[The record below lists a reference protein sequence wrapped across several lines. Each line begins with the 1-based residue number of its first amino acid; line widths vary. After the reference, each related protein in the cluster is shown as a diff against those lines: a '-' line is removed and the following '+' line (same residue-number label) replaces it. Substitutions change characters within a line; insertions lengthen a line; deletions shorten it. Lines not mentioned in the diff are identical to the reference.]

1 MTDLEVL
8 QSSQIEKTI
17 SVLFLQKNG
26 DIIAPIGSAD
36 GDFISLNFSKD
47 ANSDLRTNVDLSMV
61 VRDSDNANDIKRVA
75 DEGWI
80 NVFVDV
86 IVTYTVSDGAH
97 NYKIGRFIVNA
108 PQSSYGVEE
117 DTLSLSCVDLMA
129 QLTGMRGGVV
139 DYERGTTIRIP
150 KGENVR
156 ESIISVLNRF
166 SIVDYD
172 LDECLNSDGEIQPVP
187 YDLEFET
194 GATGYDILTALR
206 DIMPN
211 YAIYFDSNG
220 VFCYKPIPTDETVP
234 VVLPY
239 VDLGKL
245 VVSEQVSVDYES
257 IKNHIQVYG
266 KSHDCAIFV
275 PGDYAATPSSF
286 DSAGWSLY
294 KEGRIYDGE
303 TYNRTELGCVVPGLS
318 QIAVYHETPSISYWA
333 VPDNVLIGLQL
344 PAQIK
349 DVNGQVFEPLN
360 PSTINSSDGIYIS
373 LSDGIATVSGYLYAF
388 EGQYYAW
395 SNLPNSLKITF
406 LSSTDTGQANGVQI
420 YYVFGIRSDTISST
434 TPNEWFVN
442 YGQQQVFAESKN
454 EAPQSA
460 FSIDK
465 IGEKTIVLTGG
476 DYENIPSDTL
486 AQERADIELYWRSN
500 MQESITLETIPIPWL
515 EVDTIITYS
524 KKQESTPIKY
534 IVKSISCD
542 YTTGG
547 ATMSINAAKFYPLSN
562 SSFSGLLNVVYPVGS
577 IYMSVNSASP
587 ADLFGG
593 TWEQIQGRFLLG
605 ASSSY
610 AAGSI
615 GGEASHTLTIDD
627 LPPQDS
633 IAQVNQTGASVA
645 GNMIGTVAAGNWG
658 MYVKQ
663 DVQTGQTALDNMPP
677 YLSVYVWKRTA

>member
-26 DIIAPIGSAD
+26 GIIAPIGSAD

-61 VRDSDNANDIKRVA
+61 VRDSDNAKDIKRVA

-108 PQSSYGVEE
+108 PQSSYSAEE

-139 DYERGTTIRIP
+139 DYERGSTIRIP

-156 ESIISVLNRF
+156 KSMITVLKRFGII
-166 SIVDYD
+166 DYD
-172 LDECLNSDGEIQPVP
+172 LDECLNSNGEIQPVP

-194 GATGYDILTALR
+194 GTTGYDMLTALR
-206 DIMPN
+206 DVMPN
-211 YAIYFDSNG
+211 YAIYFDNNG
-220 VFCYKPIPTDETVP
+220 IFCYKPIPTDETVP

-245 VVSEQVSVDYES
+245 VISEQVSVDYES
-257 IKNHIQVYG
+257 IKNHVQVYG
-266 KSHDCAIFV
+266 KSHDCAIFLPPDYNV
-275 PGDYAATPSSF
+275 SPGNSF
-286 DSAGWSLY
+286 TSGWTMW
-294 KEGRIYDGE
+294 KRGR
-303 TYNRTELGCVVPGLS
+303 TYNDIYTPTKNLLDCSIAFQGDLYLPDQFLVGLQFPREFRDINNELFDAGSPSLIQDERGF
-318 QIAVYHETPSISYWA
+318 SISITLHNSNTA
-333 VPDNVLIGLQL
+333 VQ
-344 PAQIK
+344 
-349 DVNGQVFEPLN
+349 
-360 PSTINSSDGIYIS
+360 S
-373 LSDGIATVSGYLYAF
+373 SGYLYEVGADYV
-388 EGQYYAW
+388 GLGDL
-395 SNLPNSLKITF
+395 SDVPKVTT
-406 LSSTDTGQANGVQI
+406 LSSTDTGTSTGNLL
-420 YYVFGIRSDTISST
+420 YYVFLVRTDEFLGTH
-434 TPNEWFVN
+434 WFVN

-515 EVDTIITYS
+515 DVDTIITYS

-542 YTTGG
+542 YTAGG

-562 SSFSGLLNVVYPVGS
+562 SSFSGLLNLVYPVGS

-605 ASSSY
+605 ASNSY
-610 AAGSI
+610 AAGSV
-615 GGEASHTLTIDD
+615 GGEASHTLTIDN

-633 IAQVNQTGASVA
+633 IAQVNQTGSSVA
-645 GNMIGTVAAGNWG
+645 GNTIGTVAAGNWG

>member
-26 DIIAPIGSAD
+26 DIIAPVGSAD

-61 VRDSDNANDIKRVA
+61 VRDSDNANNIKRVA

-108 PQSSYGVEE
+108 PQSSYSAEE

-139 DYERGTTIRIP
+139 DYERGSTIRIP

-156 ESIISVLNRF
+156 ESMIGILERF
-166 SIVDYD
+166 GIVDYD
-172 LDECLNSDGEIQPVP
+172 LDECLNSGGEIQPVP

-194 GATGYDILTALR
+194 GATGYDMLTALR
-206 DIMPN
+206 DVMPN
-211 YAIYFDSNG
+211 YAVYFDNNG

-257 IKNHIQVYG
+257 IKNHVQVYG
-266 KSHDCAIFV
+266 KSHDCAIFLPSDYNASPSNPFTAGWTMWKRGRTYNGIFTPQNNILQCSIAYDNPV
-275 PGDYAATPSSF
+275 DLPDQFLVGVQFPREFRDINNELFDVNSPSMIHDEKGFLINIDLYNSNLSIESGGFLYEVGADYTDYA
-286 DSAGWSLY
+286 G
-294 KEGRIYDGE
+294 
-303 TYNRTELGCVVPGLS
+303 S
-318 QIAVYHETPSISYWA
+318 QNIPKV
-333 VPDNVLIGLQL
+333 
-344 PAQIK
+344 
-349 DVNGQVFEPLN
+349 
-360 PSTINSSDGIYIS
+360 TI
-373 LSDGIATVSGYLYAF
+373 
-388 EGQYYAW
+388 
-395 SNLPNSLKITF
+395 
-406 LSSTDTGQANGVQI
+406 LSSTDTGTASGTLL
-420 YYVFGIRSDTISST
+420 YYVFLVRSQEVASPSGYQ
-434 TPNEWFVN
+434 NVHWFVN

-460 FSIDK
+460 FFIDK

-515 EVDTIITYS
+515 DVDTIITYS
-524 KKQESTPIKY
+524 KRQESTPTKY

-577 IYMSVNSASP
+577 IYMSVNSTSP

-593 TWEQIQGRFLLG
+593 TWEQVQGQFLLG

-610 AAGSI
+610 TAGST
-615 GGEASHTLTIDD
+615 GGEANHSLTINEIPTHNHGVARTGGNVSFGAYKAVVESD
-627 LPPQDS
+627 
-633 IAQVNQTGASVA
+633 TGASG
-645 GNMIGTVAAGNWG
+645 GNYYSVGTA
-658 MYVKQ
+658 
-663 DVQTGQTALDNMPP
+663 DTGGGASHNNMPP
-677 YLSVYVWKRTA
+677 YLAVYIWKRTA